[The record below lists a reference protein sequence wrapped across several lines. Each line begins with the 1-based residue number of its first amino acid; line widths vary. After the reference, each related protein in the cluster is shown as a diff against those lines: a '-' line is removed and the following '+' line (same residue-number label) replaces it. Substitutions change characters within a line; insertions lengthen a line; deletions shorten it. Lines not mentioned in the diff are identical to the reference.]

1 MKAANKAMVGI
12 VAGICMMGLIVVL
25 KNVLLVSAEVLS
37 RDMIIYVIVYFGFIT
52 AVNFTGEVPKGHGAQ
67 KKAYD
72 NPWVWSAITV
82 IVTLTIIA
90 VYAFR

>member
-12 VAGICMMGLIVVL
+12 VAAICMMGLIVVL
-25 KNVLLVSAEVLS
+25 KNVLSLSADVLS

-52 AVNFTGEVPKGHGAQ
+52 AVNFTEEVPKAPDAPRE
-67 KKAYD
+67 AYD
-72 NPWVWSAITV
+72 NPWVWSAIAV
-82 IVTLTIIA
+82 IVTLAIIA

>member
-12 VAGICMMGLIVVL
+12 VAAICMMGLIVVL
-25 KNVLLVSAEVLS
+25 KNVLSISADVLS
-37 RDMIIYVIVYFGFIT
+37 RDLIIYVIVYFGFIT
-52 AVNFTGEVPKGHGAQ
+52 AVNFTEEVPTGHDAP

-72 NPWVWSAITV
+72 NPWVWSAIAVV
-82 IVTLTIIA
+82 ITLAIIA

>member
-12 VAGICMMGLIVVL
+12 VAGICMMGLIIVL
-25 KNVLLVSAEVLS
+25 KNVLSISADVLA

-52 AVNFTGEVPKGHGAQ
+52 AVNFTDEAPTEAGAPE
-67 KKAYD
+67 KASD
-72 NPWVWSAITV
+72 NPWVWSAIAV
-82 IVTLTIIA
+82 AITLAIIA